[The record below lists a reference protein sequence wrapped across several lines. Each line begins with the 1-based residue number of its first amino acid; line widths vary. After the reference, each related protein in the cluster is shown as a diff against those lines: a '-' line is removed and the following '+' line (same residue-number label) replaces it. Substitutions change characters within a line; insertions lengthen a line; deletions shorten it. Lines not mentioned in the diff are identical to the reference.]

1 MNKNNTDIKKV
12 LEDLGIN
19 GDKIIILDDS
29 EGPTHIE
36 RLVKSYVNKAMDKY
50 KEEESVKKSEE
61 EILKLKFELNQKD
74 DEINHLKSENKI
86 LKSKLVDVRNGLTLE
101 KNKNEHLKNLLC
113 EKNNKIEKR
122 MKQLEEAEKRKNLEK
137 FLPKPEIIRESIF
150 KKSRKR

>member
-19 GDKIIILDDS
+19 GDKIIIFDDS

-86 LKSKLVDVRNGLTLE
+86 LKRKLIIE
-101 KNKNEHLKNLLC
+101 KNKNEHLKNLLTK
-113 EKNNKIEKR
+113 KNKNHKR
-122 MKQLEEAEKRKNLEK
+122 PK
-137 FLPKPEIIRESIF
+137 FGIR
-150 KKSRKR
+150 

>member
-12 LEDLGIN
+12 LENLGIN

-29 EGPTHIE
+29 EGSTHIE

-61 EILKLKFELNQKD
+61 EILKLKFELNKKD
-74 DEINHLKSENKI
+74 DKINHLKSENKI
-86 LKSKLVDVRNGLTLE
+86 LKSKLVDVRNVLTLE

-137 FLPKPEIIRESIF
+137 FLPKP
-150 KKSRKR
+150 